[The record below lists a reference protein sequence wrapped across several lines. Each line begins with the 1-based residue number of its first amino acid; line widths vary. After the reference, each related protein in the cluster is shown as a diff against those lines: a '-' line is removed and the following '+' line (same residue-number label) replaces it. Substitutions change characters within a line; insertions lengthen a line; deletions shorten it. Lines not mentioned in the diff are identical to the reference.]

1 MRRRTRDMLYENHI
15 LERMVKDI
23 HIILSEEEQLQD
35 VSEIESPEAELFLWD
50 DIRGTVNNGIS
61 Y

>member
-1 MRRRTRDMLYENHI
+1 MLYENHI